1 MIEEG
6 NKRKTLV
13 DVLIIVAVAFAVLA
27 IALPLQ
33 GRLYGFVNNESA
45 PLMGRVGILGA
56 VQFGIAGL
64 GITIVALVRRE
75 SFLLH
80 GLQLKGMAAAIALSA
95 LCFVPHLIFLIA
107 TGNVTAYLPF
117 QGVEITKAV
126 LAAGFPENVF
136 GMLIIAVAWGFFEGF
151 NYVFFCDKF
160 NELLPSRKK
169 WLDWGALFC
178 AVMCIVIHG
187 AIGVTP
193 EGIAEMLTILF
204 LIYGMLLVRKF
215 TGNAWGSVFVF
226 VFLWN
231 AF

>member
-1 MIEEG
+1 VNE
-6 NKRKTLV
+6 KRKKALA
-13 DVLIIVAVAFAVLA
+13 DVLVIVAVSFTVLA

-33 GRLYGFVNNESA
+33 GRLYGFIQDESA

-56 VQFGIAGL
+56 VQFGITGL
-64 GITIVALVRRE
+64 GITIVAFVRRE
-75 SFLLH
+75 SFLSH
-80 GLQLKGMAAAIALSA
+80 GLQLKGMPVAIALSV

-107 TGNVTAYLPF
+107 SGNVTAYLPF
-117 QGVEITKAV
+117 QGVEITEAV

-151 NYVFFCDKF
+151 NYVFFCDKAGV
-160 NELLPSRKK
+160 LLPSRRK

-215 TGNAWGSVFVF
+215 TGNAWGCVFVF